1 MNHCIARDT
10 CSALPQTENSV
21 IESYK
26 TEREVLLAWTKLIQE
41 EDPDIIIGYNIF
53 GFDYQFMFL
62 RAKELGCVNSFL
74 QLSRNKREV
83 CIKKDWRTGKEGLEE
98 NTLFIASGQHD
109 LKFVKMTGRLQVD
122 LYNFLRRDY
131 QLTKYKLDYV
141 SGYFIGDNVARI
153 EHVDDMTKVYSKNLT
168 GLEAGNFVNFEEVL
182 PEDTPNQ
189 LEIIPPG
196 QLPPQEFFEL
206 PYDPVRGPY
215 PGVFDYKFT
224 KLSEVHDF
232 NYWAMLLWDKITMIA
247 TFHDPACT
255 CARCAKDV

>member
-1 MNHCIARDT
+1 MCDPPLICYLCGKPLDQPLSRDHIP
-10 CSALPQTENSV
+10 PQQFYADEIRKKHSPN
-21 IESYK
+21 
-26 TEREVLLAWTKLIQE
+26 LLTVQVHTACNRAYQYD
-41 EDPDIIIGYNIF
+41 EDYF
-53 GFDYQFMFL
+53 
-62 RAKELGCVNSFL
+62 VNSLAPFARGSYSGNALLHEIFRKYAADVKRGLVRKVL
-74 QLSRNKREV
+74 QEFEKRPSGL
-83 CIKKDWRTGKEGLEE
+83 ILQPGMIAKRFEG
-98 NTLFIASGQHD
+98 
-109 LKFVKMTGRLQVD
+109 
-122 LYNFLRRDY
+122 
-131 QLTKYKLDYV
+131 
-141 SGYFIGDNVARI
+141 ARI
-153 EHVDDMTKVYSKNLT
+153 HRVAWKIVR
-168 GLEAGNFVNFEEVL
+168 GLYFVNFEEVL